1 MLPTG
6 FFAKRHK
13 IMFEKWNILN
23 QREVAVKVRDPR
35 IKQVGALKQHLKIKV
50 QSANFHREGK
60 YVWEEKGI
68 SFDS

>member
-1 MLPTG
+1 
-6 FFAKRHK
+6 
-13 IMFEKWNILN
+13 LN